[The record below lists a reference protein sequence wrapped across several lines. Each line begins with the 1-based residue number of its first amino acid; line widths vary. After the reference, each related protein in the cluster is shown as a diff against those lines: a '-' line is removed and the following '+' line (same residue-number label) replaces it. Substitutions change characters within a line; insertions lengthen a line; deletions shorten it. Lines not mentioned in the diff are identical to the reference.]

1 MKKAL
6 LTSAI
11 IAGLSVSSLTAHAS
25 GKHTLSLGYAQSDMK
40 AQIEGSESNMKDLD
54 KDPRG
59 LNLKYRYEINDNWGF
74 ISSVTQTKLEINY
87 YHPGNRQLSVGNG
100 DITYRS
106 LMAGPTYRFNEYVSA
121 YALIGAA
128 KVEGKARLTAQPSV
142 SKKKTAVAYG
152 TGLQFN
158 PISSVAVDVAYE
170 YSDLSQAKTGT
181 WTVGVGYHF

>member
-6 LTSAI
+6 LISAI
-11 IAGLSVSSLTAHAS
+11 VAGLSVTSLTAHAS

-40 AQIEGSESNMKDLD
+40 MQIEGEELNLKDLD
-54 KDPRG
+54 KAPRG

-74 ISSVTQTKLEINY
+74 ISSVTQTKLKIKY
-87 YHPGNRQLSVGNG
+87 YHYSNGLDVGNE

-128 KVEGKARLTAQPSV
+128 NVEDKARMIAQPSV

-158 PISSVAVDVAYE
+158 PTSSIAVDASYE
-170 YSDLSQAKTGT
+170 YSDLSQAKAGT
-181 WTVGVGYHF
+181 WTVGVGYRF